1 MQEGLALRPLGVGD
15 IVDRVF
21 AIYRSRPLLFLAVS
35 AIPYLLLVLVVGAL
49 ALAFSGAFQS
59 LIPLLGGD
67 VEGALDA
74 LAPALGPLIG
84 FVLLVIA
91 FALVTSL
98 VQSAA
103 LVDAAASRYLGRE
116 ATVGSA
122 LGVGLRASGRLFV
135 MGVVA
140 FLAFL
145 VFWTVTAVVMG
156 VVGQWWMIVAGILVL
171 CVGTAYLAASWMVSP
186 AIATLEGLGPIAS
199 LRRSWSLSSGHRW
212 RILGLMLL
220 LVILQFVLSALI
232 SLLLVASIAADE
244 GLQIAVQQAV
254 NLLTTI
260 AWAPVYWGTFAVL
273 YYDLRVRKEAFD
285 LQLAAEA
292 LPRAPQP

>member
-1 MQEGLALRPLGVGD
+1 MQDGLSLRPLGVGD

-35 AIPYLLLVLVVGAL
+35 AIPYLLLVLFVGGL
-49 ALAFSGAFQS
+49 ALAFTDSFQALAPLFAGDLGS
-59 LIPLLGGD
+59 LQ
-67 VEGALDA
+67 A
-74 LAPALGPLIG
+74 LAPAIGSLIG
-84 FVLLVIA
+84 FILLVVA

-98 VQSAA
+98 IQSAA
-103 LVDAAASRYLGRE
+103 LVDAAAARYLGRE
-116 ATVGSA
+116 ATVGGA
-122 LGVGLRASGRLFV
+122 LKVGLRAAGRLFV

-140 FLAFL
+140 FLAF
-145 VFWTVTAVVMG
+145 TVLWIASIVVMG
-156 VVGQWWMIVAGILVL
+156 LGGEWWIALIVL
-171 CVGTAYLAASWMVSP
+171 CVALFATFYMAASWMVSP
-186 AIATLEGLGPIAS
+186 AIATLEGLGPVAS
-199 LRRSWSLSSGHRW
+199 LRRSWSLANGHRW
-212 RILGLMLL
+212 RILGLMALL
-220 LVILQFVLSALI
+220 IILQIVLSALI

-244 GLQIAVQQAV
+244 GVQLAAQQAV

-292 LPRAPQP
+292 LPRTT

>member
-140 FLAFL
+140 FLAF
-145 VFWTVTAVVMG
+145 VTFWTVTAIVMG
-156 VVGQWWMIVAGILVL
+156 VVGQWWMIVAGVLVL